1 MQEESACNQGP
12 VFSSNMDVNLA
23 KNRGLLQATS
33 NADNKNV
40 RGKLLQVLLK
50 FTYSLPVLPP
60 FISFVS
66 SYYTSK
72 CCKIIMLKCKRS
84 KETIFYLD
92 NRLC

>member
-50 FTYSLPVLPP
+50 FTYSTVCLFCHLSLAL
-60 FISFVS
+60 FLL
-66 SYYTSK
+66 
-72 CCKIIMLKCKRS
+72 IILESVAKSQC
-84 KETIFYLD
+84 
-92 NRLC
+92 

>member
-40 RGKLLQVLLK
+40 RGKLVHCASSAKIFIVAFCIFCHIFLL
-50 FTYSLPVLPP
+50 
-60 FISFVS
+60 
-66 SYYTSK
+66 
-72 CCKIIMLKCKRS
+72 
-84 KETIFYLD
+84 
-92 NRLC
+92 LCF